1 MYCVGVSGMP
11 AGTWTQL
18 TRMKGTKRFPLI
30 KNKATQK

>member
-18 TRMKGTKRFPLI
+18 TRMNGTKRYVD
-30 KNKATQK
+30 KKHGN